1 MDTLNTALSMV
12 RKNCDMASID
22 LTDVYYSVPVAN
34 VDQKYLMFQFEGI
47 RYKYVCLPNGLS
59 PAPRIFTT
67 LMKPVL
73 SSVKK
78 RDTKL

>member
-1 MDTLNTALSMV
+1 
-12 RKNCDMASID
+12 MASID
-22 LTDVYYSVPVAN
+22 LTDVYYSVLVAN
-34 VDQKYLMFQFEGI
+34 VDQIYLMSQFEGI